1 MLSFAVIK
9 TETLASAYE
18 TFHYYNYDLKT
29 GEELDIE
36 DVAGPGWRERAMS
49 ALVELVTNPGE
60 GESYWELDEIDLDA
74 VLDEAQF
81 KLDSTGAPV
90 LVFQKYALGPGVMG
104 RPELTLK

>member
-1 MLSFAVIK
+1 
-9 TETLASAYE
+9 
-18 TFHYYNYDLKT
+18 
-29 GEELDIE
+29 
-36 DVAGPGWRERAMS
+36 MS

-60 GESYWELDEIDLDA
+60 GETYWALEDIDLDA